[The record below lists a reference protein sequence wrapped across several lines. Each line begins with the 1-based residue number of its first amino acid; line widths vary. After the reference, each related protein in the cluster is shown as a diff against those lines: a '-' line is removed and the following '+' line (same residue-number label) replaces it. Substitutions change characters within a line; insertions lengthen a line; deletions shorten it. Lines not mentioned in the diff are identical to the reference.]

1 MKERERETERYGT
14 IHFDNRV
21 TFLFFFINATEMQ
34 SKEGDD
40 SRLSSE
46 RQIGRRAVQLVAG
59 VAKKMQRKDERN
71 SERKER

>member
-1 MKERERETERYGT
+1 MEGREEEDERERETERYGT

-46 RQIGRRAVQLVAG
+46 RQIGRRAV
-59 VAKKMQRKDERN
+59 
-71 SERKER
+71 

>member
-1 MKERERETERYGT
+1 MYTKRARIDSLEGREEEDERERETERYGT

-46 RQIGRRAVQLVAG
+46 RQIGRRAV
-59 VAKKMQRKDERN
+59 
-71 SERKER
+71 